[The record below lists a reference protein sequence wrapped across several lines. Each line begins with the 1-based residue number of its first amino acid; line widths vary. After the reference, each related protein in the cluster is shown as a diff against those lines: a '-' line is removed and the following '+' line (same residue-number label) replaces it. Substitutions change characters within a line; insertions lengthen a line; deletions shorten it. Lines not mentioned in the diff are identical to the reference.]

1 MLFGLWI
8 SRRRFYDSIFKVRK
22 VETVTNLALRLWPDN
37 VYEDLIDEF
46 KSLIHQD
53 NQRVFL
59 YHDNHLDVGF
69 AHVSLRVDYV
79 EGTETSLVGFLEG
92 IFILPEYRNRGI
104 VRALITACEQF
115 AKENGCT
122 EFASDCELTNIDSI
136 LIHEKLGSEET
147 NRIVCFKKKI
157 E

>member
-1 MLFGLWI
+1 MIQPLTLEKLG
-8 SRRRFYDSIFKVRK
+8 
-22 VETVTNLALRLWPDN
+22 TVTNFALRLWPDN
-37 VYEDLIDEF
+37 IYEDLINEF

-59 YHDNHLDVGF
+59 YHDK
-69 AHVSLRVDYV
+69 SS
-79 EGTETSLVGFLEG
+79 TSPVGFLEG
-92 IFILPEYRNRGI
+92 IYVLPEYRSRGI
-104 VRALITACEQF
+104 ARALITACEQF

-136 LIHEKLGSEET
+136 LMHEKLGFEET

>member
-1 MLFGLWI
+1 MIQPLTLEKLG
-8 SRRRFYDSIFKVRK
+8 
-22 VETVTNLALRLWPDN
+22 TVTNFALRLWPNN

-79 EGTETSLVGFLEG
+79 EGTETSPVGFLEG
-92 IFILPEYRNRGI
+92 IFVLPEYRNRGI
-104 VRALITACEQF
+104 ARALITACEQF

-136 LIHEKLGSEET
+136 LMHEKLGFEET
-147 NRIVCFKKKI
+147 NRIVCFKKRI

>member
-1 MLFGLWI
+1 MIQPLTLENL
-8 SRRRFYDSIFKVRK
+8 D
-22 VETVTNLALRLWPDN
+22 TVTNLALRLWPDN
-37 VYEDLIDEF
+37 IYEDLIDEF
-46 KSLIHQD
+46 KSLIHHD

-79 EGTETSLVGFLEG
+79 EGTHSSPVGFLEG
-92 IFILPEYRNRGI
+92 IYVLPEYRNRGI
-104 VRALITACEQF
+104 ARALITACEQF
-115 AKENGCT
+115 AKENGCA

-136 LIHEKLGSEET
+136 LMHEKLGFEET

>member
-1 MLFGLWI
+1 MIQPLTLEKL
-8 SRRRFYDSIFKVRK
+8 D
-22 VETVTNLALRLWPDN
+22 TVINLALRLWPDN
-37 VYEDLIDEF
+37 IYEDLIDEF
-46 KSLIHQD
+46 KSLIHHD

-79 EGTETSLVGFLEG
+79 EGTETSPVGFLEG
-92 IFILPEYRNRGI
+92 IYVLPEYRNCGI
-104 VRALITACEQF
+104 ARALITTCEQF

-136 LIHEKLGSEET
+136 LMHEKLGFEET

>member
-1 MLFGLWI
+1 MIQPLTLEKL
-8 SRRRFYDSIFKVRK
+8 D
-22 VETVTNLALRLWPDN
+22 TVTNLALRLWPDN
-37 VYEDLIDEF
+37 IYEDLIDEF
-46 KSLIHQD
+46 KSLIHHD

-79 EGTETSLVGFLEG
+79 EGTHSSPVGFLEG
-92 IFILPEYRNRGI
+92 IYVLPEYRNCGI
-104 VRALITACEQF
+104 ARALITTCEQF

-136 LIHEKLGSEET
+136 LMHEKLGFEET

>member
-1 MLFGLWI
+1 MIQPLTLEKL
-8 SRRRFYDSIFKVRK
+8 D
-22 VETVTNLALRLWPDN
+22 TVTNLALRLWPDN
-37 VYEDLIDEF
+37 IYGDLINEF
-46 KSLIHQD
+46 KSLIDHD

-79 EGTETSLVGFLEG
+79 EGTETRPVGFLEG
-92 IFILPEYRNRGI
+92 IYVLPEYRNCGI
-104 VRALITACEQF
+104 ARALITTCEQF

-136 LIHEKLGSEET
+136 LMHEKLGFEET

>member
-1 MLFGLWI
+1 MIQPLTLEKL
-8 SRRRFYDSIFKVRK
+8 D
-22 VETVTNLALRLWPDN
+22 TVTNLALRLWPDN
-37 VYEDLIDEF
+37 IYEDLINEF
-46 KSLIHQD
+46 KSLIDHD

-79 EGTETSLVGFLEG
+79 EGTHSSPVGFLEG
-92 IFILPEYRNRGI
+92 IYVLPEYRNRGYA
-104 VRALITACEQF
+104 RALITVCEQF
-115 AKENGCT
+115 AKESGCT

-136 LIHEKLGSEET
+136 LMHEKLGFEET

>member
-1 MLFGLWI
+1 MIQPLTLEKL
-8 SRRRFYDSIFKVRK
+8 D
-22 VETVTNLALRLWPDN
+22 TVTNLALRLWPDN
-37 VYEDLIDEF
+37 IYEDLIDEF
-46 KSLIHQD
+46 KSLIHHD

-79 EGTETSLVGFLEG
+79 EGTDSSPVGFLEG
-92 IFILPEYRNRGI
+92 IYVSPNYRNQGI
-104 VRALITACEQF
+104 ARELIEACEHF
-115 AKENGCT
+115 AKDKGCT

-136 LIHEKLGSEET
+136 LMHEKLGFEET

-157 E
+157 ERFKC

>member
-1 MLFGLWI
+1 MYFCI
-8 SRRRFYDSIFKVRK
+8 M
-22 VETVTNLALRLWPDN
+22 T
-37 VYEDLIDEF
+37 
-46 KSLIHQD
+46 
-53 NQRVFL
+53 
-59 YHDNHLDVGF
+59 NHLDVGF

-79 EGTETSLVGFLEG
+79 EGTETSSVGFLEG
-92 IFILPEYRNRGI
+92 IYVLPEYRSRGI
-104 VRALITACEQF
+104 ARALITACEQF

-136 LIHEKLGSEET
+136 LMHEKLGFEET